1 MIEELK
7 KRRKLSYL
15 MNIWDD
21 INLPY
26 TINLN
31 NIDKQVIDFFE
42 NGSEL
47 IYPAKSFFVAIIY
60 AKCLE
65 KYFNINFYDSLNDM
79 DLLPDDKFFIPYYQ
93 DKPTYDKIIENIGN
107 IWQYDSINKTV
118 DYFRKEFLINEKGL
132 YNSNISL

>member
-65 KYFNINFYDSLNDM
+65 KYFNINFYDSLNDKE
-79 DLLPDDKFFIPYYQ
+79 LLPDDIFFQIYNEN
-93 DKPTYDKIIENIGN
+93 KIIYDNILNNISN
-107 IWQYDSINKTV
+107 IWEYKSIDKTV
-118 DYFRKEFLINEKGL
+118 DYFKKEFLLK
-132 YNSNISL
+132 

>member
-65 KYFNINFYDSLNDM
+65 KYFNINFYDSLNDNE
-79 DLLPDDKFFIPYYQ
+79 LLPDDIFFQIYNEN
-93 DKPTYDKIIENIGN
+93 KIIYDNILNNISN
-107 IWQYDSINKTV
+107 IWEYKSIDKTV
-118 DYFRKEFLINEKGL
+118 DYFKKEFLLK
-132 YNSNISL
+132 

>member
-1 MIEELK
+1 
-7 KRRKLSYL
+7 

-21 INLPY
+21 NNLPY

-65 KYFNINFYDSLNDM
+65 KYFKIDFYKALNDKE
-79 DLLPDDKFFIPYYQ
+79 LLPDDLYFV
-93 DKPTYDKIIENIGN
+93 TYNNSKDIYNKIIENIGN
-107 IWQYDSINKTV
+107 IWQYESINKTV
-118 DYFRKEFLINEKGL
+118 GYFKKEFLIND
-132 YNSNISL
+132 